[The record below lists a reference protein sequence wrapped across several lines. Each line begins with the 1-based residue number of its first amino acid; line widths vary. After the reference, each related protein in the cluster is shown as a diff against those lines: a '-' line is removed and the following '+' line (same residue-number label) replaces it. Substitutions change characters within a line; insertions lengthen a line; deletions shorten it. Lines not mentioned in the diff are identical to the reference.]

1 VPLSTDAELEET
13 NTHDRRET
21 GSRERERVDPGRPEL
36 RLGPA
41 DVARAQTLIDD
52 LSRTQS
58 LQHCALFLW
67 DPSIGRL
74 RLAAQHWG
82 AGEDLG
88 EVRAGTWTIG
98 LNGICG
104 RAFASAEPVLIPDV
118 EDDPAFL
125 SFPGSRTRSELAVP
139 VTIDDKVIGVI
150 NLESPRV
157 GAYGAADVDALSAWI
172 DGVRET
178 IRGFYSNPR

>member
-1 VPLSTDAELEET
+1 MDAAIEET

-21 GSRERERVDPGRPEL
+21 GSRERERVDPGRPTL

-41 DVARAQTLIDD
+41 DVARAQTLIDE
-52 LSRTQS
+52 LSRAHS

-67 DPSIGRL
+67 DPAVGRL

-88 EVRAGTWTIG
+88 EVRAGAWTISLDG
-98 LNGICG
+98 VCG
-104 RAFASAEPVLIPDV
+104 RAFTSAEPALVPDV

-125 SFPGSRTRSELAVP
+125 GFPGSRTRSELAVP
-139 VTIDDKVIGVI
+139 VTIDGGVIGVV

-157 GAYGAADVDALSAWI
+157 AAYGPAEVATVSAWI
-172 DGVRET
+172 DTVRDA
-178 IRGFYSNPR
+178 IGDFYSKPG